1 MILAPKIQSLRGTGN
16 EITPFH
22 HQPRVIPR
30 IYRPQNTKNTYA
42 KQETEREEEER
53 ERDTGGEGPGE
64 SGDLEVGGGAGSP
77 QQPGGG
83 HGHDRTTRSR
93 RNGLEL
99 DYCSSPPR
107 RRTLSVS
114 LSLLWSL
121 SLSLLFSAGS
131 GFGGSFLSFFF
142 FFFGKNISKMQ
153 KRLVVQV
160 ANWRKNFFGGLLAL
174 VGHFPTLFCVCSY
187 TLNILYDLGKSII
200 QKNGNHFSSHIWFT
214 FRNHRKDLY
223 HLRSIN
229 CL

>member
-1 MILAPKIQSLRGTGN
+1 M
-16 EITPFH
+16 
-22 HQPRVIPR
+22 IPR

-114 LSLLWSL
+114 LSPLISL
-121 SLSLLFSAGS
+121 SLSLFFSLRVLGLVAPFSLF
-131 GFGGSFLSFFF
+131 FL

-160 ANWRKNFFGGLLAL
+160 AN
-174 VGHFPTLFCVCSY
+174 
-187 TLNILYDLGKSII
+187 
-200 QKNGNHFSSHIWFT
+200 
-214 FRNHRKDLY
+214 
-223 HLRSIN
+223 
-229 CL
+229 